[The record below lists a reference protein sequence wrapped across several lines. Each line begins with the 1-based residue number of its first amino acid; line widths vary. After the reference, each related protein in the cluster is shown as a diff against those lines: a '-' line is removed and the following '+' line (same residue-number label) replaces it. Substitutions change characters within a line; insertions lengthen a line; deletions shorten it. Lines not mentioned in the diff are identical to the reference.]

1 MKSRYILMS
10 VAAAAMTFV
19 SCVKE
24 NINDIK
30 FSEVT
35 LNAVTEG
42 SQTKTALTGFADVV
56 WATGDQIA
64 VYDGAAFTDFILS
77 SGAGTAS
84 AGFSGTLAE
93 GKTAEAAVYPAS
105 AKGTDMTTVKYPA
118 EYAYSEMGVNAPMV
132 ASVVE
137 GVLQFKHVG
146 GVVKFD
152 VGNIP
157 PTAAGFVFTANSK
170 ITGSFAVTGD
180 AVSTTAGAA
189 ESVKITFTP
198 ASMKSAVFMVPLPT
212 GTYTGFSVKFVDASD
227 AAIAGTVK
235 EKADYSFTIARKQ
248 LLTFPAFVDNTT
260 PASKVLWE
268 GENEYESWNNALQ
281 HFAYGGP
288 VPELYEG
295 DILRF
300 HYTATESAGLQLAN
314 PNDWTE
320 KYYQNFNVSA
330 SNTTLDV
337 NVTADMVAKIKA
349 SNGFI
354 VEGSKLTLTKIEQVT
369 SPVAETV
376 LWTGSQTISGFS
388 WFEGYNYNPEYGFN
402 GELPIEY
409 KVGDC
414 LCFYLEALDSGYT
427 AVNICKGYDG
437 GAIVASCGG
446 LTDYGEIKITQDIL
460 DQLAGETPRI
470 AINHMTLKK
479 ITLKR

>member
-24 NINDIK
+24 NVVDQT

-35 LNAVTEG
+35 LNAVTETG
-42 SQTKTALTGFADVV
+42 QTKTALTGFADVV
-56 WATGDQIA
+56 WAAGDKIA
-64 VYDGAAFTDFILS
+64 VYDGADFTDFTLS

-84 AGFSGTLAE
+84 AAFSGTLAE
-93 GKTAEAAVYPAS
+93 GKTATAAVYPAS
-105 AKGTDMTTVKYPA
+105 AKGTGMTTVKYPT

-132 ASVVE
+132 ASVVD

-170 ITGSFAVTGD
+170 ITGSFNVTGD
-180 AVSTTAGAA
+180 AVATSAGAA

-212 GTYTGFSVKFVDASD
+212 GTYTGFSVKLVDGSGND
-227 AAIAGTVK
+227 IAGTA
-235 EKADYSFTIARKQ
+235 KAKDDYSFTIARKQ

-268 GENEYESWNNALQ
+268 DVNVYDSWNNALQ

-314 PNDWTE
+314 PNDWAE

-354 VEGSKLTLTKIEQVT
+354 VEGSKLTLTKIEQIT

-376 LWTGSQTISGFS
+376 LWTGELNATGFTWLAGTLS
-388 WFEGYNYNPEYGFN
+388 TEIVKPGSVLRFYMDA
-402 GELPIEY
+402 IEEWGNVY
-409 KVGDC
+409 VGND
-414 LCFYLEALDSGYT
+414 YDWESVMP
-427 AVNICKGYDG
+427 AVQKYAGTTCID
-437 GAIVASCGG
+437 V
-446 LTDYGEIKITQDIL
+446 EITQDIL
-460 DQLAGETPRI
+460 D
-470 AINHMTLKK
+470 K
-479 ITLKR
+479 ITSNKIRLAVQNFVLRKVTIQLP